1 MRILHVTPTFFSEHS
16 VVGGGE
22 RYVDNICAAIASV
35 SGSDVQC
42 DILSFGRSSARIPR
56 GPSSDLLL
64 HPADPENLLSCAG
77 EALDALLA
85 TYDVVNVHQCLTRF
99 GIFIASRARVM
110 GVCVI
115 GTDHGGGE
123 VHQLE
128 AYPVIANV
136 YDAFHAQSEF
146 ARAAFGQLSPPS
158 HVMLGPVDETLF
170 PCNTEPRNRG
180 EIVTLGR
187 ILPHKGYEHA
197 IAALP
202 ENAQFTIIGRKYD
215 AAYFD
220 FLQQAARGKNVVFR
234 TDLNDKAMMKIMRQ
248 AGLLLHTGVHV
259 GYQGHFYAKPELLSL
274 APLEA
279 MCSGTPAIVSQAGAL
294 PELASVAGC
303 QSYRTVAEL
312 SDMLTRHMAGE
323 LFTIS
328 PTEVRQSVIK
338 RYGLQQFGRAYLQL
352 INSLTRELTKCG
364 SC

>member
-1 MRILHVTPTFFSEHS
+1 MRILHVTPTFFSENS

-22 RYVDNICAAIASV
+22 RYVDNVCAAIRSV

-42 DILSFGRSSARIPR
+42 DILSFGRNSNRIPR
-56 GPSSDLLL
+56 GESSDLLL
-64 HPADPENLLSCAG
+64 HPADPDNLLSCGG
-77 EALDALLA
+77 EALDSILA
-85 TYDVVNVHQCLTRF
+85 GYSVVNVHQCLTRF
-99 GIFIASRARVM
+99 GIFIGARARIM
-110 GVCVI
+110 GACVI

-123 VHQLE
+123 VRQLE
-128 AYPVIANV
+128 AYPAIANV

-146 ARAAFGQLSPPS
+146 AKAAFSQLKARSY
-158 HVMLGPVDETLF
+158 VILGPVDETLF
-170 PCNTEPRNRG
+170 ACNTEPRHRG

-202 ENAQFTIIGRKYD
+202 ADAKLTIIGRKYD
-215 AAYFD
+215 NEYFN
-220 FLQQAARGKNVVFR
+220 FLQRSARGKNVIFSS
-234 TDLNDKAMMKIMRQ
+234 DLGDDEMIKTMRH

-259 GYQGHFYAKPELLSL
+259 DYHGRFYAKPELLSL

-303 QSYRTVAEL
+303 RSYQTPAEL
-312 SDMLTRHMAGE
+312 SDMLARHMAGE
-323 LFTIS
+323 LFEIT
-328 PTEVRQSVIK
+328 PTEVRESAID

-352 INSLTRELTKCG
+352 LQDLARGC
-364 SC
+364 